1 MRSLWLV
8 ALLAASA
15 ALAQQPAP
23 KPPEFTRSAEFTL
36 EGKGAI
42 YSLDLPVEVY
52 KGLERRDLGDL
63 RVQNAAAETVPH
75 AFVRPASRERKASE
89 QITLPYFPVLG
100 APGKPVED
108 MTLKVERRPDGT
120 VKAVMSTGERSPAAG
135 RRTVAYVVDA
145 SAVDS
150 PLRELRFDWEPE
162 SESTSLD
169 LRIEAS
175 DDLRSWRGA
184 GTGVLIRL
192 KHGDAVL
199 ERREIELS
207 PAKAKYYRIS
217 WRGPDSWK
225 LTGITARPVDAIAE
239 SPRVWLRV
247 QGTAGTKPGEYVFEL
262 PASLPVDRLRFELP
276 QENTVASS
284 VLLAQAKAGAPERV
298 ITAAV
303 LYRMEHRGQKLVNPD
318 LEIAPTTEPRWVLR
332 VDSRGGGLGS
342 GVPVLH
348 AGYVPHR
355 LVFVARGAAPFRVQ
369 FGSKE
374 ALPSALAVQTL
385 VPGYAADKELPALAA
400 KLGDVRT
407 QEIVKPTGIE
417 AARNYAEK
425 VDEKKVW
432 LWVSLLAAVL
442 VIVGMAFKLTRQ
454 LPKPGETPKPPPPG
468 EQR

>member
-1 MRSLWLV
+1 MRSLSLG

-75 AFVRPASRERKASE
+75 AFVRPPSSERKVAE
-89 QITLPYFPVLG
+89 QIALPYFPLLG

-120 VKAVMSTGERSPAAG
+120 VKAVMSTGERSPPAA

-145 SAVDS
+145 SAVES
-150 PLRELRFDWEPE
+150 PLRELRFDWEPV
-162 SESTSLD
+162 SESTTLD

-184 GTGVLIRL
+184 GSGVLIRL

-199 ERREIELS
+199 ERRTIALA
-207 PAKAKYYRIS
+207 PAKAKYYRVS
-217 WRGPDSWK
+217 WRGQESWK
-225 LTGITARPVDAIAE
+225 LTGVTARPVDTVAE
-239 SPRVWLRV
+239 APRVWLRV
-247 QGTAGTKPGEYVFEL
+247 QGTAGPKPGEYVFEL
-262 PASLPVDRLRFELP
+262 PASLPVDRLRFDLP

-284 VLLAQAKAGAPERV
+284 VLVAQAKPGAPERT
-298 ITAAV
+298 ITSSV

-342 GVPVLH
+342 GVPVLQ

-374 ALPSALAVQTL
+374 ATPSALAVQTL
-385 VPGYAADKELPALAA
+385 VPGYAADRELPALAA
-400 KLGDVRT
+400 KLGEVRT

-425 VDEKKVW
+425 VDEKKLW

-454 LPKPGETPKPPPPG
+454 MPKPGEPPKPPVPG

>member
-1 MRSLWLV
+1 MRSLSLA

-42 YSLDLPVEVY
+42 YSVDLPVEVY

-75 AFVRPASRERKASE
+75 AFVRPASSGRKPAE
-89 QITLPYFPVLG
+89 QITLPYFPLFG

-108 MTLKVERRPDGT
+108 MVLRVERRPDGT
-120 VKAVMSTGERSPAAG
+120 VKAVVSTGERSPAAA

-145 SAVDS
+145 SAVKS
-150 PLRELRFDWEPE
+150 PLRELRFDWQPD

-184 GTGVLIRL
+184 GSGVLIQLR
-192 KHGDAVL
+192 HGDAVL

-207 PAKAKYYRIS
+207 PTKANYLRIS
-217 WRGPDSWK
+217 WRGQESWK
-225 LTGITARPVDAIAE
+225 LTGITARPVDAVAE

-247 QGTAGTKPGEYVFEL
+247 QGTAGAKPGEYVFEL

-276 QENTVASS
+276 QENTVASG
-284 VLLAQAKAGAPERV
+284 VLLAQAKPGAPERV
-298 ITAAV
+298 ITASV

-355 LVFVARGAAPFRVQ
+355 LVFVARGEAPFRVQ
-369 FGSKE
+369 FGAKE
-374 ALPSALAVQTL
+374 AVPSALAVQTL
-385 VPGYAADKELPALAA
+385 VPGYAADKELPALVA
-400 KLGDVRT
+400 KLGEVRT

-425 VDEKKVW
+425 VDEKKLW

-454 LPKPGETPKPPPPG
+454 MPKPGEAPKPPPPG